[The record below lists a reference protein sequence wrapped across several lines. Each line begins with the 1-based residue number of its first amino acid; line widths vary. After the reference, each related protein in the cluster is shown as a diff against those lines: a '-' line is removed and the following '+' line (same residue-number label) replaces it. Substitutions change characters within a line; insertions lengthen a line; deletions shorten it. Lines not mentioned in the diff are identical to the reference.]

1 MPLFDPS
8 TVPREVCS
16 PAGVADVN
24 ALVEALRAQRVER
37 IEMQE
42 SPRGFRVSNKARTY
56 CQGQLWRCLDLVE
69 GAETLRLAGHELS
82 TMLMV
87 RAIYETIAAF
97 VHFER
102 KFASTMRPLEAEED
116 LKRIYE
122 FLHAKTFATRKENL
136 LAQIGENEAV
146 KATQVLNQIDDMKK
160 VYPAARDD
168 YDFLCEFAHP
178 NAFGGYLWFAKDDRQ
193 SDVVRFSAIGPNPEE
208 TLFWSIQG
216 AHLLKHF
223 ADALDRMNKQ
233 LTDLSVFGRRLGRG

>member
-1 MPLFDPS
+1 MAYRRASPSTNDTDLNSSWPARPPLVVGYGPNSEVAVPLFDPS

-37 IEMQE
+37 IDMQE

-69 GAETLRLAGHELS
+69 GAETLRLAGHELG

-102 KFASTMRPLEAEED
+102 RFASTMRPLEAEED
-116 LKRIYE
+116 LKR
-122 FLHAKTFATRKENL
+122 
-136 LAQIGENEAV
+136 
-146 KATQVLNQIDDMKK
+146 
-160 VYPAARDD
+160 
-168 YDFLCEFAHP
+168 
-178 NAFGGYLWFAKDDRQ
+178 
-193 SDVVRFSAIGPNPEE
+193 
-208 TLFWSIQG
+208 
-216 AHLLKHF
+216 HL
-223 ADALDRMNKQ
+223 
-233 LTDLSVFGRRLGRG
+233 